1 MSRPSIF
8 LKAMRDQLIMV
19 LSFGLGSALMAAIVL
34 SVYPSYREA
43 LRDFEIPPAL
53 AAIFGDIDLGT
64 ANGFVTA
71 EFFSWIPALL
81 IVYAVIQG
89 TGVLAAEESNG
100 TLDLLLAQPISR
112 TRLFIE
118 KTLSIV
124 VGTLAIVVLVF
135 PGWAIPHRAADI
147 DVALGRLFV
156 ATAALA
162 PLVLAFAAL
171 SLLASGLLSTRRDA
185 VTVIVAVAVV
195 SYFVNSLGQ
204 AVELLEPLRPASLFY
219 YYHSEKIVET
229 GVDLTGVGVLL
240 GIAAVAGGLAGAVFQ
255 RRDIGVV
262 SGYRWQERLLRPFR
276 AAGLREAPETT
287 GGGEPT

>member
-1 MSRPSIF
+1 MSRPNIF

-34 SVYPSYREA
+34 GVYPSYRES
-43 LRDFEIPPAL
+43 LSDIEIPPAL
-53 AAIFGDIDLGT
+53 TAIFGDIDLGT

-100 TLDLLLAQPISR
+100 TLELLLAQPISR

-118 KTLSIV
+118 KALSIV
-124 VGTLAIVVLVF
+124 VGTLAIVLLVF
-135 PGWAIPHRAADI
+135 PGWAIPHGAADI
-147 DVALGRLFV
+147 EVSLGRLFA
-156 ATAALA
+156 ATAAIA

-171 SLLASGLLSTRRDA
+171 SLLASGLLATRKDA
-185 VTVIVAVAVV
+185 VMAIVAVAVV

-204 AVELLEPLRPASLFY
+204 AVEVLEPLRPASLFY
-219 YYHSEKIVET
+219 YYHAERILTT
-229 GVDLTGVGVLL
+229 GVNLTGVGVLL
-240 GIAAVAGGLAGAVFQ
+240 GIAAVASAFAGAVFQ

-262 SGYRWQERLLRPFR
+262 SGYRWMERLRRPFR
-276 AAGLREAPETT
+276 AAGFREAP